1 MEEGEDL
8 DSQFG
13 EEADTAAA
21 AGLFSLKDLLEEV
34 EAAVGEEWV
43 LGLGEVTQQG
53 RQSVQRL
60 QRDLR
65 AEVATN

>member
-21 AGLFSLKDLLEEV
+21 AGLFSLKDLLEDS
-34 EAAVGEEWV
+34 EAAVGEE
-43 LGLGEVTQQG
+43 
-53 RQSVQRL
+53 
-60 QRDLR
+60 
-65 AEVATN
+65 